1 VSLSFAEFEDIK
13 RRTQRR
19 AVMGER
25 TTVVV
30 DDSVQTPVFEDG
42 DAKLRLSREDLASLM
57 YWIEQVELTPFN
69 DGWALGG
76 GPPSL

>member
-1 VSLSFAEFEDIK
+1 VSLSFTEFEDIK

-30 DDSVQTPVFEDG
+30 DDSAQTPVFEDG

-57 YWIEQVELTPFN
+57 YWIEQSQVAFL
-69 DGWALGG
+69 DGWMLGG

>member
-1 VSLSFAEFEDIK
+1 VSLSFTEFEDIK

-42 DAKLRLSREDLASLM
+42 DAKLCLSREDLASLM
-57 YWIEQVELTPFN
+57 YWIEQSRVAFL
-69 DGWALGG
+69 DGWMLGG
-76 GPPSL
+76 GSPSL